1 MNSDKHRFAAAN
13 HSQLGTREHGPCGY
27 GLHVAAGGFP
37 RNAFSRADTGPLH
50 GRKPVCIN
58 LNNAAHEG

>member
-1 MNSDKHRFAAAN
+1 MNSDKQGLPPRTI
-13 HSQLGTREHGPCGY
+13 HSLGQESMARVGTGCMWQQ
-27 GLHVAAGGFP
+27 ADFP
-37 RNAFSRADTGPLH
+37 ANAFSRADTGPLH